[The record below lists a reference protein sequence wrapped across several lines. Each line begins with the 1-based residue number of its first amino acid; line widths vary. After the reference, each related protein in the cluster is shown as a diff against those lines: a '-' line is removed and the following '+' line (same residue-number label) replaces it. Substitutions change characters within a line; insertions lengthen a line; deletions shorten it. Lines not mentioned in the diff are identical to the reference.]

1 MEKEI
6 RKIKSILVLSYAA
19 VILIFGPLFFHASI
33 YYRKDVLERSTF
45 VITFLLFVITVA
57 IFIGYFAYINK
68 MKKVDNGSIYNG
80 KFSPAAIVFLAI
92 ISTAGQASFIFTGNI
107 VFAVV
112 VLISLLL
119 IINKLTNSR
128 IIIGQ
133 NYIVK
138 GFKNIHIY
146 NLKCIRDDENSG
158 AVIEFHGRK
167 PIKVKL
173 DKESLDFIN
182 VMMEEK
188 HLFQVLC
195 DKYGVGKEV

>member
-6 RKIKSILVLSYAA
+6 KKVRSILALSYAA
-19 VILIFGPLFFHASI
+19 VILVFTPLFFHASV
-33 YYRKDVLERSTF
+33 YYRNDILERSTF
-45 VITFLLFVITVA
+45 VITFLLFIITAA

-68 MKKVDNGSIYNG
+68 MKKIDNGSIYNG
-80 KFSPAAIVFLAI
+80 KFSAAAIIFLAI
-92 ISTAGQASFIFTGNI
+92 LSTAGQASFIYTGNI
-107 VFAVV
+107 AFAAV
-112 VLISLLL
+112 VLISLFL

-138 GFKNIHIY
+138 GFQNIHLY

-158 AVIEFHGRK
+158 AIIEFNGRK
-167 PIKVKL
+167 PMKVKL
-173 DKESLDFIN
+173 DRESLDFIN

-195 DKYGVGKEV
+195 NKYGVGNEA